1 MAVNTRVIM
10 AIITIFLLLSIGTVY
25 LHETEDWTYT
35 DSFYYSTMLLTTIGD
50 NSFELTHDYSKLFIS
65 FYALF
70 GIGIMLYVLS
80 SVVGSFI
87 FNHEKDFAAWFKRF
101 RKPQVVPIKDVK
113 SEVKKEIKK
122 ELKKKK

>member
-1 MAVNTRVIM
+1 MAV
-10 AIITIFLLLSIGTVY
+10 ITIFFLLGIGTTY
-25 LHETEDWTYT
+25 FHETENWTYT
-35 DSFYYSTMLLTTIGD
+35 DSFYYSTMMLTTIGD
-50 NSFELTHDYSKLFIS
+50 NSFELTDNHAKLFVS

-101 RKPQVVPIKDVK
+101 RKPKVVAIKEVK